1 MLKIG
6 GPLAENGNDESNGAV
21 EERDELTGA
30 LADIFLRVRK
40 SLIASEP
47 GGAASSDVSVQGGER
62 IYVPEGPQLYDGT
75 SGIALFLAAY
85 HYATNNQDARDL
97 ALRSAARLRFAIK
110 QSATAASLARQSGN
124 GTGGLAGVG
133 SLPYAFVHLAAW
145 LKVPEFIDAAREVAT
160 NIMPEQIMAEER
172 LDVMR
177 GCAGTLLAL
186 LSFIEEVTAMGMDC
200 GIAPDLALLCGRR
213 LLEKRISY
221 NSGPRAWSAGDSLPL
236 SGFAHGAAGIAY
248 ALVRLFQ
255 YTGQE
260 EFRDAA
266 IEGFAFERTLYIPEL
281 QTWFDPRC
289 NLPLS
294 KASWCEGAPGVAL
307 GILGSMIAIDSHA
320 LRHDLEQALSITR
333 MLPEGPVDHL
343 CCGNFGRV
351 EIMNIAGSV
360 LGRLQLTAHA
370 RQLATQLLARAATS
384 GFRFQPIDHQPSLPD
399 MSENNP
405 SLFLGLA
412 GVGYTLLRLNYP
424 DLFPSV
430 LLLDTIVL

>member
-1 MLKIG
+1 M
-6 GPLAENGNDESNGAV
+6 AENDKDRGNGAA
-21 EERDELTGA
+21 EDRDEVAEA
-30 LADIFLRVRK
+30 LAGIFRQVGEN
-40 SLIASEP
+40 SIASE
-47 GGAASSDVSVQGGER
+47 GGATANWALDGSFHDCVR
-62 IYVPEGPQLYDGT
+62 TAPHGPQLYDGI
-75 SGIALFLAAY
+75 SGVALFLAAY
-85 HYATNNQDARDL
+85 YLATNDQDAREL
-97 ALRSAARLRFAIK
+97 ALRSASQLHLVTR
-110 QSATAASLARQSGN
+110 QGAANSGSARQHSN
-124 GTGGLAGVG
+124 GTGGLAGIG
-133 SLPYAFVHLAAW
+133 SLPYALVQLAAW
-145 LKVPEFIDAAREVAT
+145 LKMPELLDSARDVAT
-160 NIMPEQIMAEER
+160 SITPGQIMTEER
-172 LDVMR
+172 LDVMC

-186 LSFIEEVTAMGMDC
+186 LSFIEEVTAMGMDS
-200 GIAPDLALLCGRR
+200 GSAPDLALLCGRR
-213 LLEKRISY
+213 LLERRVSY
-221 NSGPRAWSAGDSLPL
+221 NSGPRAWPAADSFPL

-289 NLPLS
+289 NLPLN

-360 LGRLQLTAHA
+360 LGRLQLTDHA

-384 GFRFQPIDHQPSLPD
+384 GFRFQPSDHQAVSSGTP
-399 MSENNP
+399 ENNP

-424 DLFPSV
+424 DLVPSV
-430 LLLDTIVL
+430 LLLETIV

>member
-1 MLKIG
+1 LLEDGKY
-6 GPLAENGNDESNGAV
+6 EDDDAV
-21 EERDELTGA
+21 EERDEVAEALARIFRQVGESSLVGDDGVISDAASDVAGRGA
-30 LADIFLRVRK
+30 LL
-40 SLIASEP
+40 
-47 GGAASSDVSVQGGER
+47 ASS
-62 IYVPEGPQLYDGT
+62 GPQLYDGI
-75 SGIALFLAAY
+75 SGITLFLAAY
-85 HYATNNQDARDL
+85 YFATKDADALDL
-97 ALRSAARLRFAIK
+97 ALRSVTRLRLRIK
-110 QSATAASLARQSGN
+110 QDAMPHGSAHQPAG
-124 GTGGLAGVG
+124 GTGGLAGAG
-133 SLPYAFVHLAAW
+133 SLPYAFSQLATW
-145 LKVPEFIDAAREVAT
+145 LKMPELLDSAREAAIAIT
-160 NIMPEQIMAEER
+160 PGQIMTEER

-186 LSFIEEVTAMGMDC
+186 LSFIEEGTAMGMDS
-200 GIAPDLALLCGRR
+200 GMAPELALLCGRR
-213 LLEKRISY
+213 LLEKRVSY
-221 NSGPRAWSAGDSLPL
+221 NSGPRAWPAVDSLPL
-236 SGFAHGAAGIAY
+236 SGFAHGTAGIAY

-289 NLPLS
+289 NLPLN

-333 MLPEGPVDHL
+333 QLPECPFDHL
-343 CCGNFGRV
+343 CCGNFGLV
-351 EIMNIAGSV
+351 EIMNVAGSV

-384 GFRFQPIDHQPSLPD
+384 GFRFQSHDPQSTLYGK
-399 MSENNP
+399 SESNP
-405 SLFLGLA
+405 SLYMGLA
-412 GVGYTLLRLNYP
+412 GVGYTLLRLIYP

-430 LLLDTIVL
+430 LLLETVS

>member
-1 MLKIG
+1 
-6 GPLAENGNDESNGAV
+6 LAENDKDRGNGAG
-21 EERDELTGA
+21 EERDEIAEA
-30 LADIFLRVRK
+30 LEDIFRQIGRN
-40 SLIASEP
+40 SIASEAS
-47 GGAASSDVSVQGGER
+47 GALSPALNGSVHDARG
-62 IYVPEGPQLYDGT
+62 YLTPVGPQLYNGI

-85 HYATNNQDARDL
+85 YFATNNQDARDL
-97 ALRSAARLRFAIK
+97 ALRSAARLRLAI
-110 QSATAASLARQSGN
+110 QETAADATDAQRGN
-124 GTGGLAGVG
+124 GTGGLVGVG
-133 SLPYAFVHLAAW
+133 SLPYAFVQLAAW
-145 LKVPEFIDAAREVAT
+145 LKMPELLDPAREVAT
-160 NIMPEQIMAEER
+160 NITPVQIMAEER

-186 LSFIEEVTAMGMDC
+186 LAFIEEVTAMGMDS
-200 GIAPDLALLCGRR
+200 GTAPDLALLCGKR
-213 LLEKRISY
+213 LLEKRVSY
-221 NSGPRAWSAGDSLPL
+221 NSGPRAWPGIDSLPL

-255 YTGQE
+255 YTGYK

-320 LRHDLEQALSITR
+320 LRHDLEQALHITR

-370 RQLATQLLARAATS
+370 RQLATQLLARAAAS
-384 GFRFQPIDHQPSLPD
+384 GFRFHPSNHQAFLPD
-399 MSENNP
+399 KPENNS
-405 SLFLGLA
+405 SLFLGLS

-430 LLLDTIVL
+430 LLLETII

>member
-1 MLKIG
+1 M
-6 GPLAENGNDESNGAV
+6 AENDKDKGNGAG
-21 EERDELTGA
+21 EERDEVAEALAGIFHRVGEYSTARGITGA
-30 LADIFLRVRK
+30 SSIALNGSVHDARSHLA
-40 SLIASEP
+40 
-47 GGAASSDVSVQGGER
+47 
-62 IYVPEGPQLYDGT
+62 PEGPQLYDGI
-75 SGIALFLAAY
+75 SGTALFLAAY
-85 HYATNNQDARDL
+85 YFATNNQEAHDL
-97 ALRSAARLRFAIK
+97 ALRSAAQLRLATKQTVAI
-110 QSATAASLARQSGN
+110 SGDGHRLAN
-124 GTGGLAGVG
+124 GSGGLAGVG
-133 SLPYAFVHLAAW
+133 SLPYALVQLATW
-145 LKVPEFIDAAREVAT
+145 LKMPELIDSAREVAT
-160 NIMPEQIMAEER
+160 SITPGQIMTEER
-172 LDVMR
+172 LDVMC

-186 LSFIEEVTAMGMDC
+186 LSFIEEVTAMGMDS
-200 GIAPDLALLCGRR
+200 GTAPELALLCGRR
-213 LLEKRISY
+213 LLETRVSY
-221 NSGPRAWSAGDSLPL
+221 NSGPRAWAAADSLPL

-255 YTGQE
+255 YTGHE

-289 NLPLS
+289 NLPLT
-294 KASWCEGAPGVAL
+294 KASWCAGAPGVAL

-370 RQLATQLLARAATS
+370 RQLATQLLARASTS
-384 GFRFQPIDHQPSLPD
+384 GFRFHPSDHQATWPEKD
-399 MSENNP
+399 P

-412 GVGYTLLRLNYP
+412 GVGYTLLRLTYP

-430 LLLDTIVL
+430 LLLETII

>member
-1 MLKIG
+1 M
-6 GPLAENGNDESNGAV
+6 AQNDKDKGNGAG
-21 EERDELTGA
+21 EERDEVAEA
-30 LADIFLRVRK
+30 LAGIFRRVGEH
-40 SLIASEP
+40 SIASEIR
-47 GGAASSDVSVQGGER
+47 GTASPDSYGSGHEAR
-62 IYVPEGPQLYDGT
+62 SHLTPEGPQLYDGI
-75 SGIALFLAAY
+75 SGVALFFAAY
-85 HYATNNQDARDL
+85 YFATNNQDARDL
-97 ALRSAARLRFAIK
+97 ALRSADRLRLAIK
-110 QSATAASLARQSGN
+110 QTVATPGN
-124 GTGGLAGVG
+124 RPHGYGTGGLAGVG
-133 SLPYAFVHLAAW
+133 SLPYAFVQLAAW
-145 LKVPEFIDAAREVAT
+145 LKMPELLDSAREVAT
-160 NIMPEQIMAEER
+160 SITPGQIMTEER

-200 GIAPDLALLCGRR
+200 GTAPELALLCGRR
-213 LLEKRISY
+213 LLEKRVSY
-221 NSGPRAWSAGDSLPL
+221 KSGPRAWAAVNSLPL
-236 SGFAHGAAGIAY
+236 SGFAHGASGIAY

-255 YTGQE
+255 YTGHE

-294 KASWCEGAPGVAL
+294 KAAWCEGAPGVAL

-333 MLPEGPVDHL
+333 MLPEDPVDHL

-384 GFRFQPIDHQPSLPD
+384 GFRFHPSDHQAAWP
-399 MSENNP
+399 EKNP

-412 GVGYTLLRLNYP
+412 GVGYTLLRLTYP

-430 LLLDTIVL
+430 LLLETII

>member
-1 MLKIG
+1 
-6 GPLAENGNDESNGAV
+6 LAENSKNEDNGAL
-21 EERDELTGA
+21 EERDEVSEA
-30 LADIFLRVRK
+30 LARIFHQIGEN
-40 SLIASEP
+40 SIAQQN
-47 GGAASSDVSVQGGER
+47 GVVDGIASDVSTNNVKS
-62 IYVPEGPQLYDGT
+62 ILTPEGPQLYDGI
-75 SGIALFLAAY
+75 SGVALFLAAY
-85 HYATNNQDARDL
+85 YFATKNQDAREL
-97 ALRSAARLRFAIK
+97 ALRAAAKLRLSIK
-110 QSATAASLARQSGN
+110 QNVTRGHAHQPGN
-124 GTGGLAGVG
+124 GIGGLVGWG
-133 SLPYAFVHLAAW
+133 SLPYAFVQLASW
-145 LKVPEFIDAAREVAT
+145 LQMPEFLDSAREVAT
-160 NIMPEQIMAEER
+160 NITRGQIMTEER

-177 GCAGTLLAL
+177 GCAGTLLVL
-186 LSFIEEVTAMGMDC
+186 LSFIEEVTAMGMDS
-200 GIAPDLALLCGRR
+200 GIAPELALLCGRR

-221 NSGPRAWSAGDSLPL
+221 NSGPRAWPAVDSLPL

-289 NLPLS
+289 NLPLT

-333 MLPEGPVDHL
+333 MLPEGSVDHL

-384 GFRFQPIDHQPSLPD
+384 GFRFQPLDHQTALPAV
-399 MSENNP
+399 SENNP

-430 LLLDTIVL
+430 LLLETIV

>member
-1 MLKIG
+1 MAK
-6 GPLAENGNDESNGAV
+6 NDKDKGNGAG
-21 EERDELTGA
+21 EERDEVAEA
-30 LADIFLRVRK
+30 LVGIFRRVGEN
-40 SLIASEP
+40 SIASET
-47 GGAASSDVSVQGGER
+47 GGAARTALNVSVHDAR
-62 IYVPEGPQLYDGT
+62 RSPTPEGPQLYDGI
-75 SGIALFLAAY
+75 SGTALFLAAY
-85 HYATNNQDARDL
+85 YFATNNQDARDL
-97 ALRSAARLRFAIK
+97 ALRSAARLRLAIK
-110 QSATAASLARQSGN
+110 QTVAISGDARHTGN

-133 SLPYAFVHLAAW
+133 SLPYACVQLAAW
-145 LKVPEFIDAAREVAT
+145 LKMPELLDSAREAAT
-160 NIMPEQIMAEER
+160 SITPGQIMTEER
-172 LDVMR
+172 LDVR
-177 GCAGTLLAL
+177 CGCAGTLLAL
-186 LSFIEEVTAMGMDC
+186 LSFIEEVTAMGMDS
-200 GIAPDLALLCGRR
+200 GIAPELALLCGRR
-213 LLEKRISY
+213 LLEKRVSY
-221 NSGPRAWSAGDSLPL
+221 NSGPRAWAAVDSLPL

-248 ALVRLFQ
+248 ALIRLFQ
-255 YTGQE
+255 YTGHE

-266 IEGFAFERTLYIPEL
+266 IEGFAFERTLYMPEL

-320 LRHDLEQALSITR
+320 LRHDLEQALRITR

-370 RQLATQLLARAATS
+370 RQLAMQLLARAATS
-384 GFRFQPIDHQPSLPD
+384 GFRFHPSDHQAALP
-399 MSENNP
+399 EKNP

-430 LLLDTIVL
+430 LLLETII

>member
-1 MLKIG
+1 M
-6 GPLAENGNDESNGAV
+6 ENGKDESSDAV
-21 EERDELTGA
+21 EERDEVAEG
-30 LADIFLRVRK
+30 LARIFRQVSEHSAAGQNGFAPASGELAPDGQK
-40 SLIASEP
+40 PLIP
-47 GGAASSDVSVQGGER
+47 
-62 IYVPEGPQLYDGT
+62 GPQLYDGI

-85 HYATNNQDARDL
+85 YFATKDADARDL
-97 ALRSAARLRFAIK
+97 ALRSAVRLRLETK
-110 QSATAASLARQSGN
+110 QIAAATSAAHQPSN

-133 SLPYAFVHLAAW
+133 SLPYAFAQLAIW
-145 LKVPEFIDAAREVAT
+145 LKMPELFDSAREVAST
-160 NIMPEQIMAEER
+160 ITPGQILTEER

-186 LSFIEEVTAMGMDC
+186 LSFIEEVTALGLDS
-200 GIAPDLALLCGRR
+200 GTAPELALLCGRR
-213 LLEKRISY
+213 LLEKRVSY
-221 NSGPRAWSAGDSLPL
+221 NSGPRAWAAADSLPL

-248 ALVRLFQ
+248 ALVRLFL

-289 NLPLS
+289 NLPLN

-333 MLPEGPVDHL
+333 LLPDGPGDHL

-351 EIMNIAGSV
+351 EIMNIAGNV
-360 LGRLQLTAHA
+360 LGRLPLTEHA
-370 RQLATQLLARAATS
+370 RHLATQLLARAATS
-384 GFRFQPIDHQPSLPD
+384 GFRFHPHDHQTNMDKTNLDKPD
-399 MSENNP
+399 NNP
-405 SLFLGLA
+405 SFFLGLA
-412 GVGYTLLRLNYP
+412 GVGYTLLRLSYP

-430 LLLDTIVL
+430 LLLETLS

>member
-1 MLKIG
+1 M
-6 GPLAENGNDESNGAV
+6 AENDKDRGNGAA
-21 EERDELTGA
+21 EDRDEVAEA
-30 LADIFLRVRK
+30 LAGIFRRVGET
-40 SLIASEP
+40 SIASE
-47 GGAASSDVSVQGGER
+47 SSATANVALDGSFHDGLR
-62 IYVPEGPQLYDGT
+62 TAPYGPQLYDGV
-75 SGIALFLAAY
+75 SGVALFLAAY
-85 HYATNNQDARDL
+85 YLATNDQDAREL
-97 ALRSAARLRFAIK
+97 ALRSASQLHLATK
-110 QSATAASLARQSGN
+110 QGAANSGSARQHNN
-124 GTGGLAGVG
+124 GTGGLAGIG
-133 SLPYAFVHLAAW
+133 SLPYAFVQLAAW
-145 LKVPEFIDAAREVAT
+145 LKMPELLDSARDVAT
-160 NIMPEQIMAEER
+160 SITPGQIMMEER

-186 LSFIEEVTAMGMDC
+186 LSFIEEVTAMGMDS
-200 GIAPDLALLCGRR
+200 GSAPDLALLCGRR
-213 LLEKRISY
+213 LLERRVSY
-221 NSGPRAWSAGDSLPL
+221 NSGPRAWPAADSFPP

-289 NLPLS
+289 NLPLN

-360 LGRLQLTAHA
+360 LGRLQLTDHA
-370 RQLATQLLARAATS
+370 RQLATQVLARAATS
-384 GFRFQPIDHQPSLPD
+384 GFRFQPSDHQAVSSGTP
-399 MSENNP
+399 ENNP

-412 GVGYTLLRLNYP
+412 GVGYTLLRLIYP
-424 DLFPSV
+424 DLVPSV
-430 LLLDTIVL
+430 LLLETII